1 VSFAG
6 FVERHARSILVIA
19 FALAAAGAVAALS
32 LPVGLFPQVAFP
44 RVVIDLDAGSR
55 PADQTA
61 LLVTRPVE
69 EAIRTVPGVQ
79 DVRSASSRGSAQISV
94 DFGWGR
100 DMVTSTLLV
109 DAAIAQILPALPA
122 GTAYN
127 VRRMDPTV
135 FPIISYA
142 LLSDTIS
149 PVALRDLAQYQIVPL
164 LSSIN
169 GLARVNVQ
177 GGETAEVEVLADP
190 HGLAA
195 YGLGMTDLAD
205 ALAKGNV
212 LQAAG
217 QLEDNHKLYLVMA
230 DRGIATTDAVGD
242 VVVRSDPAGIV
253 RVRDV
258 ATVQDGVVP
267 QWIRVVED
275 GKPAV
280 LFNVYEQPDGN
291 AVQIARAVQATLASF
306 KLPAGVR
313 MVNWYDQSELVT
325 QSAGSVRDAV
335 LIGLVLAAVVLFAFL
350 RSWQV
355 TLIAVLVVPATL
367 SVAILM
373 LSVLGMSFNIMT
385 LGGIAAAVG
394 LLIDDVIVMVE
405 HIARRAGA
413 PAAGNDGG
421 GAAVLPV
428 AGNRASRAAVVPVP
442 GNRAGNAAVLPAGR
456 EFLRPLTGSSL
467 ATLIV
472 FLPLSF
478 LSGVTGAFSRAL
490 AVTMAASLA
499 ISYLMTAFVVPVLAR
514 TIVDFDRWRDPAAAG
529 GGWLA
534 RGHGRVLDGLLARPW
549 LFAFVLVPLLA
560 LGWFAYNAVPTGFMP
575 AVDEGG
581 FVMDYYTPAGTSLT
595 ETSREVAQID
605 AMLTATPEVATFSR
619 RLGTGLGGDLGESY
633 HGDYFVRL
641 KPDHA
646 RSTPTI
652 MAAVLA
658 EVQAKVPGVAVE
670 LAQLMEDLIGDL
682 TAVPQPI
689 EIKLYATDPS
699 ALIPQANKVAAAIG
713 KIDGVVEVKSGVKL
727 AGDALDVRIDP
738 VRAGMEGVTPD
749 DVSRAV
755 ETALTGVVTTQLPRT
770 TKTVGVRV
778 RLPDAL
784 RLRQA
789 ELAELPVRAAD
800 GHVFP
805 LRRVASLVPVTGQPE
820 ISRDNLQPMIAVTG
834 RIEGRGI
841 GAAVADAQRLLDQPG
856 MLGAGV
862 RYELGGLYQQQQ
874 IAFAGLAR
882 VFAAALVAEFILLL
896 FLYERLWLPVIIIA
910 CSLLSTTAVFT
921 ALWLTGVAL
930 NITALMGMTMII
942 GIGTEMAIF
951 YVSEYTD
958 LAHRMEPGR
967 ALREASHNRLRPI
980 AMTTLAAILTLL
992 PLALAIGQGSA
1003 IQQPLAISI
1012 IAGLLLQF
1020 PLVLLVMPVLIG
1032 FTLPREG

>member
-1 VSFAG
+1 VS
-6 FVERHARSILVIA
+6 
-19 FALAAAGAVAALS
+19 
-32 LPVGLFPQVAFP
+32 
-44 RVVIDLDAGSR
+44 
-55 PADQTA
+55 
-61 LLVTRPVE
+61 
-69 EAIRTVPGVQ
+69 
-79 DVRSASSRGSAQISV
+79 
-94 DFGWGR
+94 
-100 DMVTSTLLV
+100 
-109 DAAIAQILPALPA
+109 QILPNLPP
-122 GTAYN
+122 GTGYN
-127 VRRMDPTV
+127 ARRMDPTV

-142 LLSDTIS
+142 LLSDSTS
-149 PVALRDLAQYQIVPL
+149 PVTLHDLAQYQIVPL
-164 LSSIN
+164 LSSIS
-169 GLARVNVQ
+169 GLARVSVQ
-177 GGETAEVEVLADP
+177 GGETAEVQVLADP
-190 HGLAA
+190 RRLAT
-195 YGLGMTDLAD
+195 YGLGMTDLSD
-205 ALAKGNV
+205 ALTKANV
-212 LQAAG
+212 LQAVG
-217 QLEDNHKLYLVMA
+217 QLQDNHKLYLVTV
-230 DRGIATTDAVGD
+230 DHSIDKTEAVGD

-258 ATVQDGVVP
+258 ATVHDGIVP
-267 QWIRVVED
+267 QWVRVVED

-291 AVQIARAVQATLASF
+291 AVQVAGAVQAKLASL
-306 KLPAGVR
+306 KLPPGVR

-335 LIGLVLAAVVLFAFL
+335 LIGLVLAAIVLILFL
-350 RSWQV
+350 RSWRV

-367 SVAILM
+367 ATAILV
-373 LSVLGMSFNIMT
+373 LSLLGMSFNIMT

-413 PAAGNDGG
+413 Q
-421 GAAVLPV
+421 V
-428 AGNRASRAAVVPVP
+428 AGGSASNGGV
-442 GNRAGNAAVLPAGR
+442 AGNAAVLPASR
-456 EFLRPLTGSSL
+456 EFLGPLTGSSL

-478 LSGVTGAFSRAL
+478 LSGVTGAFSQAL
-490 AVTMAASLA
+490 SITMAAALA

-514 TIVDFDRWRDPAAAG
+514 HLVDFDRWRDPGGAG
-529 GGWLA
+529 NGWLA
-534 RGHGRVLDGLLARPW
+534 RRHGSLLDSLFQRPW
-549 LFAFVLVPLLA
+549 LFVFALVPLLA
-560 LGWFAYNAVPTGFMP
+560 VGWLAYSAVPTGFMP

-581 FVMDYYTPAGTSLT
+581 FIMDYYTPAGTSLT
-595 ETSREVAQID
+595 ETSREVAEID
-605 AMLTATPEVATFSR
+605 AMLAATPEVATFSR

-641 KPDHA
+641 KPIHA
-646 RSTPTI
+646 RSTPDV
-652 MAAVLA
+652 MASVLSQ
-658 EVQAKVPGVAVE
+658 VQAKVPGVQIE

-699 ALIPQANKVAAAIG
+699 MLISQAEKVADAIG

-727 AGDALDVRIDP
+727 AGDALDLRIDP
-738 VRAGMEGVTPD
+738 VRAGIEGVTPD
-749 DVSRAV
+749 DISRAV
-755 ETALTGVVTTQLPRT
+755 DAALTGVVATQLPQT

-778 RLPDAL
+778 RLPGAL
-784 RLRQA
+784 QLRQA
-789 ELAELPVRAAD
+789 ALADVPIRASD
-800 GHVFP
+800 GHIFP
-805 LRRVASLVPVTGQPE
+805 LHRVATLVPVTGQPE

-841 GAAVADAQRLLDQPG
+841 GAAAGDVQNALAQPG
-856 MLGAGV
+856 MLGSGV

-921 ALWLTGVAL
+921 ALWITGVDL

-951 YVSEYTD
+951 YVSEYAD
-958 LAHRMEPGR
+958 LAHAMEPR
-967 ALREASHNRLRPI
+967 QALREASRNRLRPI
-980 AMTTLAAILTLL
+980 TMTTLAAILTLM

-1032 FTLPREG
+1032 FTLPAVAEAK

>member
-1 VSFAG
+1 MTFAR
-6 FVERHARSILVIA
+6 FIEHHARSIILMAI
-19 FALAAAGAVAALS
+19 ALAVAGAAAAVA
-32 LPVGLFPQVAFP
+32 LPVGLFPQVSFP
-44 RVVIDLDAGSR
+44 RVVVDIEAGSR
-55 PADQTA
+55 PSDQMA
-61 LLVTRPVE
+61 LLVTRPAE
-69 EAIRTVPGVQ
+69 EVIRSVPGVL
-79 DVRSASSRGSAQISV
+79 DVRSASSRGTAQIAV

-100 DMVTSTLLV
+100 DMVSSTLLI
-109 DAAIAQILPALPA
+109 DAAISQILPTLPP
-122 GTAYN
+122 GTGYN

-149 PVALRDLAQYQIVPL
+149 PVALHDLAQYQIVPL
-164 LSSIN
+164 LSSIA
-169 GLARVNVQ
+169 GLARVAVQ

-190 HGLAA
+190 HRLAA
-195 YGLGMTDLAD
+195 YGLAMTDLSD

-212 LQAAG
+212 LQAVG
-217 QLEDNHKLYLVMA
+217 QLQDNHKLYLVTSNHSIDTA
-230 DRGIATTDAVGD
+230 GAVGD
-242 VVVRSDPAGIV
+242 VVVRSDPNGVV

-258 ATVQDGVVP
+258 ATVQNGVVP

-280 LFNVYEQPDGN
+280 LFSVYEQPDGN
-291 AVQIARAVQATLASF
+291 AVQIAGAVQAKLASF

-335 LIGLVLAAVVLFAFL
+335 LIGLVLAALVLILFL
-350 RSWQV
+350 RSWRV

-367 SVAILM
+367 ASSVLV
-373 LSVLGMSFNIMT
+373 LSLLGMSFNIMT

-413 PAAGNDGG
+413 PTTGRQ
-421 GAAVLPV
+421 V
-428 AGNRASRAAVVPVP
+428 AGS
-442 GNRAGNAAVLPAGR
+442 AAVLPASQ
-456 EFLRPLTGSSL
+456 EFMRPLTGSSL

-472 FLPLSF
+472 FVPLSF
-478 LSGVTGAFSRAL
+478 LSGVTGAFSQAL
-490 AVTMAASLA
+490 SITMAAALA

-514 TIVDFDRWRDPAAAG
+514 HLVDFDRWRDPG
-529 GGWLA
+529 STGT
-534 RGHGRVLDGLLARPW
+534 GLLARQHAKLLDGLFRRPW
-549 LFAFVLVPLLA
+549 LALIVLLPLLT
-560 LGWFAYNAVPTGFMP
+560 LGWFAYGAVPTGFMP
-575 AVDEGG
+575 EVDEGG
-581 FVMDYYTPAGTSLT
+581 FVMDYYTPPGTSLT

-641 KPDHA
+641 KPKHA
-646 RSTPTI
+646 RSTPDV

-658 EVQAKVPGVAVE
+658 EVQSKVPGVQVE

-699 ALIPQANKVAAAIG
+699 TLIPQAEKVAAAIS
-713 KIDGVVEVKSGVKL
+713 KVNGVVEVKSGVKL
-727 AGDALDVRIDP
+727 AGDALDLRIDP
-738 VRAGMEGVTPD
+738 VRTGVEGLTPD

-755 ETALTGVVTTQLPRT
+755 EAVLTGAVATQLPQT

-784 RLRQA
+784 GLREKQ
-789 ELAELPVRAAD
+789 LADLPIRAAD

-805 LRRVASLVPVTGQPE
+805 LQRVASLTPVTGQPE

-841 GAAVADAQRLLDQPG
+841 GAAVADVVQVLNQPA

-862 RYELGGLYQQQQ
+862 RFELGGLYQQQQ
-874 IAFAGLAR
+874 IAFAGLVR
-882 VFAAALVAEFILLL
+882 VFAAALIAEFVLLL

-951 YVSEYTD
+951 YVSEYAE
-958 LAHRMEPGR
+958 LAHVMEPR
-967 ALREASHNRLRPI
+967 HALREASRNRLRPI
-980 AMTTLAAILTLL
+980 TMTTLAAILTLM
-992 PLALAIGQGSA
+992 PLALALGQGAA

-1020 PLVLLVMPVLIG
+1020 PLVLLLMPVLIG
-1032 FTLPREG
+1032 FTLRVAAPKPGDAGSPAP